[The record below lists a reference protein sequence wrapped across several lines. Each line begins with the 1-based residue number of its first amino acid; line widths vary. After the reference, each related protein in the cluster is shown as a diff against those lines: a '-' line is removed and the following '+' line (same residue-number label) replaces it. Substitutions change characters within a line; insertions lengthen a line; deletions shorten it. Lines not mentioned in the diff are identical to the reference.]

1 MPTSTKYI
9 FVAGGVCSGLGK
21 GIATASIGAI
31 LKAAGYRVSVLKID
45 PYLNV
50 DPGTMSPYQHGE
62 VFVTDDGYEAYLDL
76 GHYERFIDEPLSRE
90 SNITTGQVYQKVI
103 ANERQ
108 GAYLGRTIQIIP
120 HITSA
125 IKEKIIATA
134 HQAKADFLLIE
145 IGGTIGDIEG
155 EPYLE
160 AARQFHREVGQE
172 HAMFVLIT
180 LLPYLETSCELKTK
194 PTQMAVR
201 ELHRV
206 GIQPDIIL
214 ARADQ
219 KIPKDLLDKI
229 ALFCDVPTENV
240 IPAPTVKSLYEI
252 PINFEG
258 YGISRIIYEHFHSQ
272 GKKPNLEQW
281 KQLNRRIKNGH
292 GRKLK
297 IALVGKYTA
306 HGDAYI
312 SVHEALK
319 AAAAFNQVKLVLQD
333 IDSEKLEERD
343 AAEWKRLKSMD
354 GIVVPGGFGN
364 RGIEGKIMAARYAR
378 EHHVPYLGLCLGM
391 QVMSIEFGRN
401 LLKTKSVNS
410 TEFDAKT
417 EHPVIHIMPEQRK
430 NLAEKHMGASM
441 RLGAYN
447 CALVKGTKA
456 YAAYSEKIPHA
467 VPVETKKGSPVISER
482 HRHRYEFNNEY
493 RTKFEEAGLI
503 FSGINP
509 ERDLVEIA
517 ELKDHPFMLG
527 TQFHPEF
534 QSRPLRPH
542 PLFREFIAGAI
553 TQAKKISFKLP

>member
-1 MPTSTKYI
+1 MSTKYI

-50 DPGTMSPYQHGE
+50 DPGTMNPYQHGE
-62 VFVTDDGYEAYLDL
+62 VFVTDDGYEADLDL
-76 GHYERFIDEPLSRE
+76 GHYERFIDEPLSKE
-90 SNITTGQVYQKVI
+90 SNITTGQIYQKVI

-120 HITSA
+120 HITGA
-125 IKEKIIATA
+125 IKEKVITTA
-134 HQAKADFLLIE
+134 RQAEADFLLIE
-145 IGGTIGDIEG
+145 IGGTVGDIEG

-160 AARQFHREVGQE
+160 AARQLHREIGQE
-172 HAMFVLIT
+172 HVLFALIT
-180 LLPYLETSCELKTK
+180 LLPYLGTSGELKTK

-219 KIPKDLLDKI
+219 KIPRDLLEKI

-240 IPAPTVKSLYEI
+240 IPAPTVKSLYEV
-252 PINFEG
+252 PINFESF
-258 YGISRIIYEHFHSQ
+258 GISKLIYHHFQ
-272 GKKPNLEQW
+272 LKGKKPNLSPW
-281 KQLNRRIKNGH
+281 KQLNRRIKNGR
-292 GRKLK
+292 GRKVK

-319 AAAAFNQVKLVLQD
+319 AAAAYHEVKLVLQD
-333 IDSEKLEERD
+333 IDSEKLEENNKQ
-343 AAEWKRLKSMD
+343 EWKKLKSMD

-364 RGIEGKIMAARYAR
+364 RGIEGKILAAQYAR
-378 EHHVPYLGLCLGM
+378 EHGVPYFGLCLGM
-391 QVMSIEFGRN
+391 QVMSIEFGRAVMK
-401 LLKTKSVNS
+401 LKSVNS
-410 TEFDAKT
+410 TEFDQKT
-417 EHPVIHIMPEQRK
+417 EHPVIHIIPEQEK

-441 RLGAYN
+441 RLGSYE
-447 CALVKGTKA
+447 CKLMKGTKA
-456 YAAYSEKIPHA
+456 YDAYVSKEPSAVKRKSLDHA
-467 VPVETKKGSPVISER
+467 YIINER
-482 HRHRYEFNNEY
+482 HRHRYEFNNDY
-493 RTKFEEAGLI
+493 RERFMQAGAL

-509 ERDLVEIA
+509 EKDLVEII
-517 ELKDHPFMLG
+517 EIKNHPFMVG
-527 TQFHPEF
+527 VQFHPEF

-542 PLFREFIAGAI
+542 PLFKEFINAVMK
-553 TQAKKISFKLP
+553 QK

>member
-62 VFVTDDGYEAYLDL
+62 VFVTDDGYEADLDL

-219 KIPKDLLDKI
+219 KISKDLLDKI
-229 ALFCDVPTENV
+229 ALFCDVPTKNV

-252 PINFEG
+252 QINFEG

-272 GKKPNLEQW
+272 GKKPNLKPWQGLV
-281 KQLNRRIKNGH
+281 KQMKNG
-292 GRKLK
+292 GKK
-297 IALVGKYTA
+297 IAVAMVGKYTA

-319 AAAAFNQVKLVLQD
+319 AAAAYHGVKLAIVD
-333 IDSEKLEERD
+333 IDSEQIEEKNAKAWRQ
-343 AAEWKRLKSMD
+343 LKSVD
-354 GIVVPGGFGN
+354 GIVVPGGFGV
-364 RGIEGKIMAARYAR
+364 RGIEGK
-378 EHHVPYLGLCLGM
+378 
-391 QVMSIEFGRN
+391 
-401 LLKTKSVNS
+401 K
-410 TEFDAKT
+410 
-417 EHPVIHIMPEQRK
+417 
-430 NLAEKHMGASM
+430 
-441 RLGAYN
+441 
-447 CALVKGTKA
+447 
-456 YAAYSEKIPHA
+456 
-467 VPVETKKGSPVISER
+467 
-482 HRHRYEFNNEY
+482 
-493 RTKFEEAGLI
+493 
-503 FSGINP
+503 
-509 ERDLVEIA
+509 
-517 ELKDHPFMLG
+517 
-527 TQFHPEF
+527 
-534 QSRPLRPH
+534 
-542 PLFREFIAGAI
+542 
-553 TQAKKISFKLP
+553 